1 MIFENIKIYH
11 SSYQTR
17 QTNKIM
23 FLKLFQGQGQ
33 GKYLMQFFAKRIHT
47 QVCLNTLF
55 EQRRKVENEWKDD
68 EDEQKRAFREEEKR
82 IIQEKK
88 QQQLKCEI
96 TGKTKHT
103 GSVDCTCEGMCMARK
118 SETYLIHYEGGT
130 GIIPNN

>member
-1 MIFENIKIYH
+1 
-11 SSYQTR
+11 
-17 QTNKIM
+17 M
-23 FLKLFQGQGQ
+23 FLKLFQGQRQ
-33 GKYLMQFFAKRIHT
+33 GKYLMQFFAKQIHT

-55 EQRRKVENEWKDD
+55 EQRRKVENEWRKVEKEWRKVENEWKDD

-82 IIQEKK
+82 SIQEKK

-96 TGKTKHT
+96 TGKTKRT

-118 SETYLIHYEGGT
+118 SETYLIHYEGGI